1 MKRGKATKR
10 AAVGATGILLTV
22 GAMAGFAAPAGAQT
36 PGSPAIV
43 GPLLTTFTFG
53 DEIALPTGCG
63 LAGGA
68 IEAGAA
74 YVPGSSSALS
84 PFFTEL
90 NTECSTIAAT
100 GYQYLLQFAPAVAP
114 LSAWNPILD
123 PIIAQIG
130 SAVQAF
136 GNNYMAELGPLGPT
150 VAGFGNTINY
160 FEGS

>member
-1 MKRGKATKR
+1 MKRGNATTR
-10 AAVGATGILLTV
+10 AAAGATGILLTV
-22 GAMAGFAAPAGAQT
+22 GALAGFAAPAGAQDS
-36 PGSPAIV
+36 GSPAIV
-43 GPLLTTFTFG
+43 GPLLTTMTFG

-63 LAGGA
+63 LVGGV

-74 YVPGSSSALS
+74 YVPGSSAALS
-84 PFFTEL
+84 QFFTEL
-90 NTECSTIAAT
+90 NTECGAIAAT
-100 GYQYLLQFAPAVAP
+100 GYQYLETFTPDTAP

-136 GNNYMAELGPLGPT
+136 GTSYTTELGPFGPT